1 MQGNGTTSPVFTK
14 KVTSPVA
21 VPAVLAV
28 TRLYVLAQRIDLAV
42 QAKHESLSQV
52 STLQTLFS
60 APLHVSTC
68 PFLYFNSMSPHKVCT
83 AKQYAIALAS
93 VCLTHCCV
101 SDARS

>member
-1 MQGNGTTSPVFTK
+1 MQGNGTTSSVFTK

-28 TRLYVLAQRIDLAV
+28 VRLYVLAQRIDLAV

-60 APLHVSTC
+60 APLHVSKGASLELSWPKHL
-68 PFLYFNSMSPHKVCT
+68 PFSL
-83 AKQYAIALAS
+83 L
-93 VCLTHCCV
+93 
-101 SDARS
+101 